1 MAESSAKHCQRELF
15 RVLVFARLTVSSSD
29 AFWAIRQEALTP
41 NTSDENYMCKSDEF
55 LRHLFFVRYTLSAQ
69 RSSVA

>member
-1 MAESSAKHCQRELF
+1 M
-15 RVLVFARLTVSSSD
+15 LVFARLAVSPSD
-29 AFWAIRQEALTP
+29 AFWVIGQEALTL
-41 NTSDENYMCKSDEF
+41 NASDENCMRKSDEF